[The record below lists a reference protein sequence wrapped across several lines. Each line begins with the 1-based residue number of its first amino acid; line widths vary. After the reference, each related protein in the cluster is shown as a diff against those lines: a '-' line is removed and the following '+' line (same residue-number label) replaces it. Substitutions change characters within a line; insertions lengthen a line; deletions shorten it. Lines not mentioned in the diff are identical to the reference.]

1 MRPSSITT
9 SASAGAAPEPSNTRP
24 PRNSVLVTFTLLAI
38 GDLDC
43 AGIRPVA
50 DPTAPSMNEE

>member
-1 MRPSSITT
+1 
-9 SASAGAAPEPSNTRP
+9 
-24 PRNSVLVTFTLLAI
+24 VV